1 MAKKGNIFPFFG
13 ANDVFAG
20 KIRIEQNKLVFTPS
34 QELTIESVGV
44 AAIGLLKHH
53 KVPVVLKVGS
63 DQMTIPYRKDILAQH
78 ITDCLEYKQR

>member
-1 MAKKGNIFPFFG
+1 MKKGNVFSFYG
-13 ANDVFAG
+13 ANDVLAG
-20 KIRIEQNKLVFTPS
+20 KVCIKPSKLIFTPS
-34 QELTIESVGV
+34 QKLTIESVGV